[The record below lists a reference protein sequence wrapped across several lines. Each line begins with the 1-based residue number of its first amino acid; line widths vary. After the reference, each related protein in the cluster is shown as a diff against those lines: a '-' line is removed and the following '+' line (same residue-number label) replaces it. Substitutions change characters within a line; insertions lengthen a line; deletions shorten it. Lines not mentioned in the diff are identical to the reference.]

1 MLQKLSHV
9 TVWVLDQDR
18 AAGFYVDNLGFEIRT
33 DQRLG
38 GFRWLT
44 VGPKGQKEIELVL
57 LPVAKGPMLDDP
69 TAQAL
74 REVVK
79 KGALCVG
86 VLETDDCRATYEE
99 LRSKGVEF
107 HAPPAERPYGVEA
120 VFRDDSGNYYSV
132 VERPR

>member
-18 AAGFYVDNLGFEIRT
+18 ALEFYTAKLGFEVRT

-44 VGPKGQKEIELVL
+44 VGPKGQKDMEMVL
-57 LPVAKGPMLDDP
+57 LPVAPGPMLDE
-69 TAQAL
+69 ASAEAL
-74 REVVK
+74 RDLVR

-86 VLETDDCRATYEE
+86 ILETDDCRVTYEE
-99 LRSKGVEF
+99 LKRKGVAF
-107 HAPPAERPYGVEA
+107 HSSPQERPYGIEA
-120 VFRDDSGNYYSV
+120 VMRDDSGNYFSV
-132 VERPR
+132 VQRPR